1 MAEKMTDWFPP
12 VGKLVVRDVR
22 DIDGQLI
29 TSSLS
34 FAVEL
39 PRFVEREHGET
50 VSQRFR
56 EVARVWHGDTEPCF
70 GGTTDC
76 MRGTELSIKS
86 GNTISRRLATDEDLF
101 NFVAGWKYYPVAQWV
116 ANVAEQTGLDAAE
129 VDRVRAAFERCGR
142 STEGACPCVD
152 EPAEASAAG
161 DE

>member
-1 MAEKMTDWFPP
+1 MTEKMTDWFPP

-22 DIDGQLI
+22 NTDGHVT

-39 PRFVEREHGET
+39 PRFVEHAHGET

-56 EVARVWHGDTEPCF
+56 EVARVWHGDMEPCF

-86 GNTISRRLATDEDLF
+86 GNTISRRLATDEDLV
-101 NFVAGWKYYPVAQWV
+101 NFVAGWKYYYPVAQWV
-116 ANVAEQTGLDAAE
+116 ASVAAQTGLDAAE
-129 VDRVRAAFERCGR
+129 VDRVRAAFERCGSS
-142 STEGACPCVD
+142 STT
-152 EPAEASAAG
+152 S
-161 DE
+161 